1 MGKPTIAFGKLVDTL
16 QQHYGPPVSPPSTDP
31 LELIIWE
38 NIGYLA
44 SDKRR
49 AEAFATLK
57 ETIGTH
63 PEQILTAK
71 HSALAAIGKAGIL
84 PDVSAEKLLTIAKI
98 AYEEFDSDLR
108 LSLKNPLPQ
117 AKKALKRFPSIGDPS
132 AEKILLFTRSYPVM
146 ALDSNG
152 LRVLCRVG
160 FADEQKSYSAT
171 YRSVQNAIHGQL
183 PGDYDSLIVGKIA
196 LQQTTKMPSIQNH
209 HMIQAFTT
217 NRADQPF
224 CESILPGLRTAV
236 TISFIAKESMRRRNA
251 SPYIASRSRIRYR
264 FASRSEK
271 ASAISIPSAR
281 SSFGER
287 QP

>member
-1 MGKPTIAFGKLVDTL
+1 MGRPTIAFSKLVDKL
-16 QQHYGPPVSPPSTDP
+16 QQHYGPPAPPPSTDP

-38 NIGYLA
+38 NIAYLA

-57 ETIGTH
+57 QTIGTH
-63 PEQILTAK
+63 PEQILAAQ

-108 LSLKNPLPQ
+108 TALKRPLPQ
-117 AKKALKRFPSIGDPS
+117 AKKALKRFPSIGDPG

-160 FADEQKSYSAT
+160 FAKEQKSYSAT
-171 YRSVQNAIHGQL
+171 YRLVQDAIREQLPQDYGSLVRAHQLLRQHGQEL
-183 PGDYDSLIVGKIA
+183 CKRSKPRCGECPLSDSC
-196 LQQTTKMPSIQNH
+196 N
-209 HMIQAFTT
+209 
-217 NRADQPF
+217 
-224 CESILPGLRTAV
+224 
-236 TISFIAKESMRRRNA
+236 
-251 SPYIASRSRIRYR
+251 YSR
-264 FASRSEK
+264 K
-271 ASAISIPSAR
+271 
-281 SSFGER
+281 G
-287 QP
+287 